1 MLQGGGG
8 KTLFRAWEG
17 YEKKVHLSPDF
28 FTKILKRANFFTFSS
43 KILKIFD
50 VFAAS
55 GRGEP

>member
-17 YEKKVHLSPDF
+17 YENKVYLSPDF

-50 VFAAS
+50 AS